1 MVNHRF
7 IEQINT
13 RRGIIMNLLNSLQ
26 ETMGCVNLSEE
37 LHTELKDILDSES
50 SPRVKHGMI
59 TKKIRALIKDNKDTG
74 LVDDK
79 PKKGSSR
86 AVYFPKEEKSI
97 SIDGVKTSMP
107 TAVKIAFSGVLDKYR
122 SGEPMLGELQ
132 NSKESGYHN
141 DHFSVLRREG
151 DSKNHIYNEDGV
163 LAPVVDH
170 SNDDSWLEMGK
181 VSPLTTSKF
190 KQLTKT
196 DDMPK
201 GMNFNDFQRHLVN
214 EHEQSRGRRP
224 YWSVDDEERV
234 SNHPLT
240 ENVKNF
246 MFDTGTD
253 PRDLHKGNLGIW
265 KHPITGKEHV
275 VISDYGYDDETDKA
289 YNDARIEHRNSM
301 RGRY

>member
-1 MVNHRF
+1 
-7 IEQINT
+7 
-13 RRGIIMNLLNSLQ
+13 MNLLNSLQ

-37 LHTELKDILDSES
+37 LHTELKDILDSEA

-97 SIDGVKTSMP
+97 SIDGVKTTMP
-107 TAVKIAFSGVLDKYR
+107 TAVKIAFSGRLDKYR

-132 NSKESGYHN
+132 NSKESDYHKGYWA
-141 DHFSVLRREG
+141 VLKKDG

-170 SNDDSWLEMGK
+170 ANDDSWLEMGK

-201 GMNFNDFQRHLVN
+201 GMNFNDFHHHLVN

-224 YWSVDDEERV
+224 CLGVEDEERV

-240 ENVKNF
+240 EKVKNF
-246 MFDTGTD
+246 MFDTGND

-289 YNDARIEHRNSM
+289 YNDARKKSIK
-301 RGRY
+301 GRY